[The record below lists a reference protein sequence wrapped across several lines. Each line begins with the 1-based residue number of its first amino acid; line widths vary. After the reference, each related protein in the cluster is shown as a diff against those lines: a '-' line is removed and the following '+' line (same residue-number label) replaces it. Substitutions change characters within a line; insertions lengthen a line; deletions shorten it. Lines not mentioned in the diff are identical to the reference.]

1 MQHCADFLVWTS
13 SEILGHLRHD
23 FFLTKQSCSSNTLPL
38 MDDLHSTR
46 SQRNLFWQKCKRPHF
61 FPPGILFILGSWNL
75 PLCHYS
81 RLFFFFFICYWFY
94 STLSL
99 LISKV
104 GSGLSYSNLIIIS
117 AFSIHDNATIYFS
130 DFINSPFVSLF
141 LNIFVFW

>member
-23 FFLTKQSCSSNTLPL
+23 FFLTKRSCSSNTLPL

-61 FPPGILFILGSWNL
+61 FHPGILSSLALEISHCVITLD
-75 PLCHYS
+75 
-81 RLFFFFFICYWFY
+81 FFFFFICYWSY

-130 DFINSPFVSLF
+130 DFINSPIVSLF
-141 LNIFVFW
+141 LNIFVFC

>member
-1 MQHCADFLVWTS
+1 MTFTALDHKETCFGKNVKGHISFPLESFSSLALEISHCV
-13 SEILGHLRHD
+13 I
-23 FFLTKQSCSSNTLPL
+23 TL
-38 MDDLHSTR
+38 D
-46 SQRNLFWQKCKRPHF
+46 
-61 FPPGILFILGSWNL
+61 
-75 PLCHYS
+75 Y
-81 RLFFFFFICYWFY
+81 FFFFICYWFY

-141 LNIFVFW
+141 LNIFVF